1 MARLL
6 VLCTFAAMVA
16 CAMAAVQQS
25 INRPAGQRPG
35 GSSVGVGGAR
45 PGAGWVGYPG
55 GGWGGWGYPGGWGGW
70 GGYPG
75 GWGSWG
81 GYPSGWESWGGYPS
95 GWGSWGWG
103 AYP

>member
-16 CAMAAVQQS
+16 CAMAAVQQT
-25 INRPAGQRPG
+25 INRASGPRVG

-81 GYPSGWESWGGYPS
+81 
-95 GWGSWGWG
+95 WG
-103 AYP
+103 AYPGGSGSWGLGQQQQQQQQRA